1 MKRCKLFIIA
11 LSLVLLV
18 SGCSNVNTTMKINK
32 DKSMNL
38 SYIISLDK
46 NYLGNKTFNDLFSS
60 KNINNLENNGY
71 SVTDYEDDNNFGYKI
86 STNVK
91 DIDTISSSEDL
102 KINLLSLLYSNVQ
115 DELYIF
121 KRTDGV
127 LKNQYEANFSVD
139 LSEAL
144 QENPNILTNM
154 VTTPVLSYSFSLEL
168 PSEVITS
175 NATNISADKKTL
187 TWQFDNIYNNHSN
200 ITFTFEAYN
209 KPMLYMLYVG
219 IGLLGLIILST
230 IVRTLMWISDTFKK
244 IKKNRYI
251 RAQRKM
257 EKKLAKS
264 RLKEEEQQINNTDTE
279 NTYNNNRFIM

>member
-175 NATNISADKKTL
+175 NATSISADKKTL
-187 TWQFDNIYNNHSN
+187 TWQFDNIYNNPSN

-209 KPMLYMLYVG
+209 KLMLYMLYVG

-264 RLKEEEQQINNTDTE
+264 RLKEEEQQINNTETE
-279 NTYNNNRFIM
+279 NTDNNNRFIM

>member
-60 KNINNLENNGY
+60 KNINSLENNGY
-71 SVTDYEDDNNFGYKI
+71 NVTDYEDDNNFGYKI

-154 VTTPVLSYSFSLEL
+154 VATPVLSYSFSLEL
-168 PSEVITS
+168 QSEVITS
-175 NATNISADKKTL
+175 NATSISADKKTL
-187 TWQFDNIYNNHSN
+187 TWQFDNIYNNPSN

-279 NTYNNNRFIM
+279 NTDNNNRFIM

>member
-11 LSLVLLV
+11 LSLMLLV

-60 KNINNLENNGY
+60 KSINNLENNGY

-91 DIDTISSSEDL
+91 DIDNISSSEDL

-175 NATNISADKKTL
+175 NATSISADKKTL

-279 NTYNNNRFIM
+279 NTDNNNRFIM

>member
-11 LSLVLLV
+11 LSLMLLV

-60 KNINNLENNGY
+60 KSINNLENNGY

-127 LKNQYEANFSVD
+127 LKNQYEANFSID

-175 NATNISADKKTL
+175 NATSISADKKTL

-279 NTYNNNRFIM
+279 NTDNNNRFIM

>member
-60 KNINNLENNGY
+60 KSINNLENNGY

-91 DIDTISSSEDL
+91 DIDNISSSEDL

-264 RLKEEEQQINNTDTE
+264 RLKEEQQINNTDTE
-279 NTYNNNRFIM
+279 NTDNNNRFIM

>member
-11 LSLVLLV
+11 LSLMLLV

-71 SVTDYEDDNNFGYKI
+71 NVTDYEDDNNFGYKI

-91 DIDTISSSEDL
+91 DIDNISSSEDL

-279 NTYNNNRFIM
+279 NTDNNNRFIM

>member
-11 LSLVLLV
+11 LSLMLLV

-91 DIDTISSSEDL
+91 DIDNISSSEDL

-264 RLKEEEQQINNTDTE
+264 RLKEEQQINNTDTE
-279 NTYNNNRFIM
+279 NTDNNNRFIM

>member
-175 NATNISADKKTL
+175 NATSISADKKTL

-257 EKKLAKS
+257 EKKLAKN

-279 NTYNNNRFIM
+279 NTDNNNRFIM

>member
-60 KNINNLENNGY
+60 KSINNLENNGY

-91 DIDTISSSEDL
+91 DIDNISSSEDL

-251 RAQRKM
+251 RAQCKM

-279 NTYNNNRFIM
+279 NTDNNNRFIM

>member
-251 RAQRKM
+251 RAQCKM

-279 NTYNNNRFIM
+279 NTDNNNRFIM

>member
-11 LSLVLLV
+11 LSLMLLV

-60 KNINNLENNGY
+60 KSINNLENNGY

-91 DIDTISSSEDL
+91 DIDNISSSEDL

-251 RAQRKM
+251 RAQRKT

-279 NTYNNNRFIM
+279 NTDNNNRFIM

>member
-91 DIDTISSSEDL
+91 DIDNISSSEDL

-279 NTYNNNRFIM
+279 NTDNNNRFIM

>member
-60 KNINNLENNGY
+60 KSINNLENNGY
-71 SVTDYEDDNNFGYKI
+71 NVTDYEDDNNFGYKI

-91 DIDTISSSEDL
+91 DIDNISSSEDL

-251 RAQRKM
+251 RAQCKM

-279 NTYNNNRFIM
+279 NTDNNNRFIM

>member
-11 LSLVLLV
+11 LSLMLLV

-60 KNINNLENNGY
+60 KSINNLENNGY

-144 QENPNILTNM
+144 QENPNILTNI

-251 RAQRKM
+251 RAQCKM

-279 NTYNNNRFIM
+279 NTDNNNRFIM